1 MEIVS
6 NNSDTESEIDED
18 NSFDIDSYDS
28 ELDNAPFDD
37 GGGLSD

>member
-6 NNSDTESEIDED
+6 DNSDTESKIDED

-28 ELDNAPFDD
+28 ELDTTPFDD